1 MAIME
6 VYIGPEI
13 VRSYKRLSYTVWH
26 ALAEFI
32 DNSIQSHRS
41 GRDASGADD
50 TESPEQ
56 LTVEIAY
63 QQVQGGQLTI
73 KDNAMGMSA
82 EDLANALR
90 IGLPPQDTSG
100 LSEFGMG
107 MKTAAC
113 WFGDKWTVSTKRA
126 GSETGWKITFDVE
139 EVASNRRNLHEEE
152 FKAEA
157 EQHFTEI
164 IITNLHH
171 EFRGG
176 QISQIKTYLSSM
188 YRTYIASNE
197 LVLTFNGDRLTWR
210 SPREGNTHT
219 EGVRESFER
228 FEFPINRKAVSGW
241 LAVLEQGSRVN
252 AGLTIIRRGR
262 VIKGWPNSW
271 RPQSIFGQP
280 QGSNDLVNQRL
291 IGEINMDS
299 FGVSHTKDEI
309 LWDSNDQTLLENKL
323 ADVAESLIDIATS
336 YRKRGTRGTRP
347 SMNTIDAAKDVLE
360 EEILSSQFRSVIS
373 ANGSTPRESYRTF
386 ANSTTQTAATSA
398 PDIERKVDGLNLKV
412 FLAGH
417 LSDKDPYVGIGSL
430 VADSVSIVINMNHPH
445 INDLNRRVEVVNYL
459 KACTYEGVAEWK
471 VRTAWDADAD
481 DPAVIRAI
489 KDSLLRVGPLMAEA
503 R

>member
-1 MAIME
+1 ME

-13 VRSYKRLSYTVWH
+13 VRSYKRLSYTAWH
-26 ALAEFI
+26 ALSEFI
-32 DNSIQSHRS
+32 DNSIQSYRT

-56 LTVEIAY
+56 LTVEIIY
-63 QQVQGGQLTI
+63 RQIQGGQLTI

-82 EDLANALR
+82 EDLSNALR
-90 IGLPPQDTSG
+90 IGQPPLDTSG

-113 WFGDKWTVSTKRA
+113 WFGDRWTVSTKRA

-139 EVASNRRNLHEEE
+139 EVASHRLDLGEEE
-152 FKAEA
+152 FDAPA
-157 EQHFTEI
+157 AQHFTEI
-164 IITNLHH
+164 AITNLHH

-176 QISQIKTYLSSM
+176 GIDQIKTYLSSM

-210 SPREGNTHT
+210 SPREGNTHS
-219 EGVRESFER
+219 EGGRESFER
-228 FEFPINRKAVSGW
+228 FEFPINGKVVSGW
-241 LAVLEQGSRVN
+241 LAVLERGSRAN

-262 VIKGWPNSW
+262 VIQGWPNSW
-271 RPQSIFGQP
+271 RPESIFGQP

-299 FGVSHTKDEI
+299 FGVSHTKDGI
-309 LWDSNDQTLLENKL
+309 LWESNDQTLLENEL

-336 YRKRGTRGTRP
+336 YRKQGTRGTRP
-347 SMNTIDAAKDVLE
+347 SINTIDAAKDVLE

-373 ANGSTPRESYRTF
+373 VNGNTPKERYRTF
-386 ANSTTQTAATSA
+386 AHSTTGTAATSA
-398 PDIERKVDGLNLKV
+398 PDIEQKVGGLTLKI

-417 LSDKDPYVGIGSL
+417 LSDKDPYVGIGAL
-430 VADSVSIVINMNHPH
+430 GVDSVSVVINMNHPH
-445 INDLNRRVEVVNYL
+445 INDLNGRIGVVNYL
-459 KACTYEGVAEWK
+459 KACTFEGVAEWK
-471 VRTAWDADAD
+471 VRTSWDADAD

>member
-1 MAIME
+1 ME

-32 DNSIQSHRS
+32 DNSIQSYRA
-41 GRDASGADD
+41 GRAASDAAD
-50 TESPEQ
+50 TEPPEQ
-56 LTVEIAY
+56 LAVEITYRRAR
-63 QQVQGGQLTI
+63 GGLLTI
-73 KDNAMGMSA
+73 RDNAIGMS
-82 EDLANALR
+82 EEELANALR
-90 IGLPPQDTSG
+90 IGQPPQDRSG
-100 LSEFGMG
+100 LSEFGLG

-113 WFGDKWTVSTKRA
+113 WFGDRWTVSTKGA
-126 GSETGWKITFDVE
+126 GSEIGRKITFDVE
-139 EVASNRRNLHEEE
+139 EVASHRLDLQEEE
-152 FKAEA
+152 FEAPA

-164 IITNLHH
+164 TITNLHH
-171 EFRGG
+171 EFQGG
-176 QISQIKTYLSSM
+176 QINQIKTYLRSM
-188 YRTYIASNE
+188 YRTYIESGD
-197 LVLTFNGDRLTWR
+197 LVLTFNRDRLAWR

-219 EGVRESFER
+219 EGGRESFER
-228 FEFPINRKAVSGW
+228 FAFEINGKAVSGW
-241 LAVLEQGSRVN
+241 LAVLERGSRAN

-280 QGSNDLVNQRL
+280 EGSNDLVNQRL

-299 FGVSHTKDEI
+299 FGVSHTKDDI
-309 LWDSNDQTLLENKL
+309 LWESNDQTLLENEL

-347 SMNTIDAAKDVLE
+347 SMTTINSAKDVLE
-360 EEILSSQFRSVIS
+360 EEIRSSQFRSVIS

-386 ANSTTQTAATSA
+386 ANSTIQTVTTTA
-398 PDIERKVDGLNLKV
+398 PDIERAVAGMTLKI

-417 LSDKDPYVGIGSL
+417 LSDKDPYVGIGEL
-430 VADSVSIVINMNHPH
+430 GADSVSIVINMNHPH
-445 INDLNRRVEVVNYL
+445 IDDLNGRMGVLNHL

-471 VRTAWDADAD
+471 VRAAWDTDTD

-489 KDSLLRVGPLMAEA
+489 KDSLLRVGPFMAEA

>member
-1 MAIME
+1 ME

-32 DNSIQSHRS
+32 DNSIQSYRAS
-41 GRDASGADD
+41 RDASDAAD
-50 TESPEQ
+50 TEPPEQ
-56 LTVEIAY
+56 LTVEITY
-63 QQVQGGQLTI
+63 RRVEGGQLTI
-73 KDNAMGMSA
+73 RDNAMGMSA
-82 EDLANALR
+82 EELANALR
-90 IGLPPQDTSG
+90 IGQPPQDTSG

-113 WFGDKWTVSTKRA
+113 WFGDRWTVSTKRA
-126 GSETGWKITFDVE
+126 GIEIGRKITFDVE
-139 EVASNRRNLHEEE
+139 EVASRRLDLQEEE
-152 FKAEA
+152 IKAPA
-157 EQHFTEI
+157 DQHFTEI
-164 IITNLHH
+164 TITNLHH
-171 EFRGG
+171 EFQGG
-176 QISQIKTYLSSM
+176 QITQIKTYLSSM
-188 YRTYIASNE
+188 YRTYIESNE
-197 LVLTFNGDRLTWR
+197 MVLTFNRDRLVWR

-219 EGVRESFER
+219 EGGHESFER
-228 FEFPINRKAVSGW
+228 FEFEINGKTVSGW
-241 LAVLEQGSRVN
+241 LAVLERGSRAN
-252 AGLTIIRRGR
+252 AGLTVIRRGR

-280 QGSNDLVNQRL
+280 EGSNDLVNQRL
-291 IGEINMDS
+291 IGEINMNS
-299 FGVSHTKDEI
+299 FGVSHTKDDI
-309 LWDSNDQTLLENKL
+309 LWEANDQTLLENEL

-347 SMNTIDAAKDVLE
+347 SMTTINSAKDVLE
-360 EEILSSQFRSVIS
+360 EEIRSSQFSSVIS

-386 ANSTTQTAATSA
+386 ANSTTQTATTSA
-398 PDIERKVDGLNLKV
+398 PDIERAVAGLTLKI

-417 LSDKDPYVGIGSL
+417 LSDKDPYVGIGEL
-430 VADSVSIVINMNHPH
+430 GAHSVSIVINMNHPH
-445 INDLNRRVEVVNYL
+445 IDDLNGKMGVLNHL

-471 VRTAWDADAD
+471 DRKAWDTDTD